1 LAQIGEQKRLFLLNL
16 MRSSTV
22 PQASHLAI
30 SPLGDIPIPL
40 LEGEE
45 ARFLPAEQRGE
56 FVSIIEK

>member
-1 LAQIGEQKRLFLLNL
+1 
-16 MRSSTV
+16 
-22 PQASHLAI
+22 LAI